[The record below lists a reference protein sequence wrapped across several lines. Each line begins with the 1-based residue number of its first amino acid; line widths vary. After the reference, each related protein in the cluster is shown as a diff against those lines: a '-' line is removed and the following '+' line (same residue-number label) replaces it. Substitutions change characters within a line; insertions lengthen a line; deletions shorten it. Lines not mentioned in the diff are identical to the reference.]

1 MPDNSATKDTQVI
14 ELLQTIVTNEWFLLF
29 AGLASI
35 ISLAMAFFAVNKR
48 KKTDKSTHQKQS
60 GTGNIQ
66 AGRDV
71 YTGKDT
77 N

>member
-1 MPDNSATKDTQVI
+1 MPDNSATKDSELI

-35 ISLAMAFFAVNKR
+35 ISLAIALFAANKR
-48 KKTDKSTHQKQS
+48 KKIDKSIRQKQS

-66 AGRDV
+66 AGRDAHS
-71 YTGKDT
+71 GKDT
-77 N
+77 H